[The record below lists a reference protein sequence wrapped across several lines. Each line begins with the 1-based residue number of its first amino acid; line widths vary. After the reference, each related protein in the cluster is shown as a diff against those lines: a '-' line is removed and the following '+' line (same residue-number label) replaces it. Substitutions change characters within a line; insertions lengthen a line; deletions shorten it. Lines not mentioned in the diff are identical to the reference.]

1 MPQDEFLLSS
11 STTLGLDV
19 PVSVMCMC
27 VCAHLYALSE
37 SCKSPFDLPFCWL
50 PQKVTRPHRQPQNIT
65 RQSRPKC
72 GPSGDAP
79 PAAAPP
85 SPAAPLS
92 TATAAYGQLTTS
104 ARRFV
109 VSCAAAAALSLAS
122 RISSKVT
129 NFGLPACRR
138 GLTDGGGSSGSGG
151 EGCEDEP
158 LVFYLVLLIL

>member
-1 MPQDEFLLSS
+1 MPQDELLLSS

-19 PVSVMCMC
+19 PVSVMCVCVC

-85 SPAAPLS
+85 SPAAP
-92 TATAAYGQLTTS
+92 AVAAYGQLTTS

-138 GLTDGGGSSGSGG
+138 GLTDGGGSSGSRG

>member
-1 MPQDEFLLSS
+1 MPQDELLLSS

-19 PVSVMCMC
+19 PVSVMCVCVC

-85 SPAAPLS
+85 SPAAP
-92 TATAAYGQLTTS
+92 AVAAYGQLTTS

-109 VSCAAAAALSLAS
+109 VSCAAAAALSGFSNQFESYEL
-122 RISSKVT
+122 R
-129 NFGLPACRR
+129 FACLSQ
-138 GLTDGGGSSGSGG
+138 GT
-151 EGCEDEP
+151 C
-158 LVFYLVLLIL
+158 